1 MRRFF
6 VQNIFFLILVNLIVK
21 PLWIFG
27 IDRNV
32 QLAVG
37 HEVYGQYQALF
48 NFSII
53 FQVLLDFGLQSYNN
67 RTVAQAPHTLRSL
80 FPNIL
85 VAKGVLSV
93 VYLLLIAIL
102 GLVLGYRGHALYL
115 LLILGVVQVLN
126 SLVLYLRSN
135 VSALHRFKTDGILS
149 VLDRLVMIMIC
160 SVLLFKDTF
169 APYFRIE
176 WFLYAQIVSY
186 GITSLIAFLICTR
199 LDRIDWK
206 HYELRK
212 VWVICRKSVPYAI
225 LVFLM
230 AVYMRSDVA
239 LMERL
244 LPKGKYEA
252 GVYAAAYRLLD
263 VANNVTGVLFAG
275 MLLPMFGGMLARKE
289 TVQPLVRLTVNLI
302 VPVALTAVVTAFFMG
317 NDIMMLQ
324 LPGRTGAYD
333 GRVFSVLMIAFPAFC
348 INYIYMTLITAE
360 GSLGKL
366 IRVAIVAVIINLS
379 LNFIL
384 MPYYGA
390 LGAAIACC
398 ITMYF
403 VAITNI
409 FLAKRIIG
417 LVTDLRW
424 VLQYLIFIA
433 LILVLLKGM
442 MLLPLTMAIRLL
454 LIAAGASAGML
465 LCGFVPFRKIMEMI
479 KNR

>member
-37 HEVYGQYQALF
+37 HEIYGQYQALL

-67 RTVAQAPHTLRSL
+67 RAVAQAPHTLRTL

-85 VAKGVLSV
+85 VAKGVLSLL
-93 VYLLLIAIL
+93 YLALITAL
-102 GLVLGYRGHALYL
+102 GLLLGYRGYSFFL

-135 VSALHRFKTDGILS
+135 VSAMHHFKADGVLS
-149 VLDRLVMIMIC
+149 VLDRLVMILIC
-160 SVLLFKDTF
+160 SVLLFKDSL
-169 APYFRIE
+169 APHFKIE
-176 WFLYAQIVSY
+176 WFLYAQIISY
-186 GITSLIAFLICTR
+186 AITSLAAFLICSR
-199 LDRIDWK
+199 FDRIDWK

-212 VWVICRKSVPYAI
+212 VWVICRNSVPYAV

-230 AVYMRSDVA
+230 AIYLRADVS

-244 LPKGKYEA
+244 LPQGKYEA
-252 GVYAAAYRLLD
+252 GIYAAAYRLLD

-275 MLLPMFGGMLARKE
+275 MLLPMFGTMLARKE
-289 TVQPLVRLTVNLI
+289 QVQPLVRLTVNLLT
-302 VPVALTAVVTAFFMG
+302 PVAITAVITALFLG
-317 NDIMMLQ
+317 REIMMLQ
-324 LPGRTGAYD
+324 LKGMAGAYD
-333 GRVFSVLMIAFPAFC
+333 GQVFSVLMIAFPAFC
-348 INYIYMTLITAE
+348 VNYIYMTLITAE
-360 GSLGKL
+360 GSLKVL
-366 IRVAIVAVIINLS
+366 IRVALVAVIINLS
-379 LNFIL
+379 LNLVL
-384 MPYYGA
+384 MPLYGA
-390 LGAAIACC
+390 LGAAITACV
-398 ITMYF
+398 TMYF

-409 FLAKRIIG
+409 FIAQRIIK
-417 LVTDLRW
+417 LRTDLRW
-424 VLQYLIFIA
+424 LLQYILFII
-433 LILVLLKGM
+433 LILLLVKGVM
-442 MLLPLTMAIRLL
+442 QLSLMPAARLL
-454 LIAAGASAGML
+454 LIAAGAGVSMM
-465 LCGFVPFRKIMEMI
+465 LCGFVPFRKMVEMF

>member
-37 HEVYGQYQALF
+37 HQVYGQYQALL

-67 RTVAQAPHTLRSL
+67 RTVAQAPHTLKTL
-80 FPNIL
+80 FPNIII
-85 VAKGVLSV
+85 AKGILSV
-93 VYLLLIAIL
+93 LYLLLLTAL
-102 GLVLGYRGHALYL
+102 GLLLGYRGHAFFL
-115 LLILGVVQVLN
+115 LLILGLVQVLN

-135 VSALHRFKTDGILS
+135 VSAMHHFKTDGILS
-149 VLDRLVMIMIC
+149 VLDRLVMILIC
-160 SVLLFKDTF
+160 AILLFKDTF
-169 APYFRIE
+169 SQYFKIE
-176 WFLYAQIVSY
+176 WFLYAQIISY
-186 GITSLIAFLICTR
+186 VITSLTAFLICTR
-199 LDRIDWK
+199 FTRIDWK

-212 VWVICRKSVPYAI
+212 VWVICRSSVPYAV

-230 AVYMRSDVA
+230 AIYLRSDVS

-244 LPKGKYEA
+244 LKNGPYEA

-275 MLLPMFGGMLARKE
+275 MLLPMFGSMLAKKE
-289 TVQPLVRLTVNLI
+289 AVQPLLRLTVNLI
-302 VPVALTAVVTAFFMG
+302 VPVAITAVITAGFMG
-317 NDIMMLQ
+317 NEIMMLQ
-324 LPGRTGAYD
+324 LKGMAKAYD
-333 GRVFSVLMIAFPAFC
+333 GKVFSVLMIAFPAFC

-360 GSLGKL
+360 GSLKQL
-366 IRVAIVAVIINLS
+366 IKVAAGAVVINLG

-390 LGAAIACC
+390 LGAAITACV
-398 ITMYF
+398 TMYF
-403 VAITNI
+403 VAVVNI
-409 FLAKRIIG
+409 FLAQKIIR
-417 LVTDLRW
+417 LRTDLRW
-424 VLQYLIFIA
+424 VLQYIVFIV
-433 LILVLLKGM
+433 LILVLAKGV
-442 MLLPLTMAIRLL
+442 MLLPVSVVVRLL
-454 LIAAGASAGML
+454 LIAGGSGIGML
-465 LCGFVPFRKIMEMI
+465 FCGFLPFRKIMEML